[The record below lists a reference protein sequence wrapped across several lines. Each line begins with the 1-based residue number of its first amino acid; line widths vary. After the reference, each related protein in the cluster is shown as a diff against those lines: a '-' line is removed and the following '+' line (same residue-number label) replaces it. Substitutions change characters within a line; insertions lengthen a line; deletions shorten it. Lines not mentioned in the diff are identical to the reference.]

1 MLTWDSFHASAHCRT
16 DDTQAGT
23 QALLHTPHNTR
34 CSVSPMQLGSRRPRR
49 RVCVVTTV
57 PVAAAAI
64 AGIAIAAAST
74 PAPHTLCGMGKYHTV
89 QQLLVALPLLAG
101 CSGDVCGQGRRVAAW
116 RRRGVWW

>member
-49 RVCVVTTV
+49 RVVTTV